1 MGRVG
6 GGIVRIELGQS
17 LRQVG
22 VGKLPIAGIEP
33 EVGIIGAGLG
43 LGGDKAA
50 DDIPRL
56 LDRLRQ
62 GVDQGALLA
71 QGFKD
76 GIELPFQMQA
86 AVDDHIGL
94 IHRPYIGLGGLVEMR
109 VDTGAHQR
117 RDLDAGDA
125 FREDLGQVA
134 GLGGGGDD
142 AEGSVGAYA
151 CGCGRVRLGRLCCGC
166 GRIGGRLGPCGLS
179 LTPTGGSKQG
189 DKQGQDDDVRLSEV

>member
-1 MGRVG
+1 M
-6 GGIVRIELGQS
+6 
-17 LRQVG
+17 
-22 VGKLPIAGIEP
+22 
-33 EVGIIGAGLG
+33 G

-50 DDIPRL
+50 DDIPRF

-125 FREDLGQVA
+125 FREDLGQVT

-142 AEGSVGAYA
+142 AEDAIGAYA
-151 CGCGRVRLGRLCCGC
+151 CGCGGC
-166 GRIGGRLGPCGLS
+166 GLGLLFGGCAGILQ
-179 LTPTGGSKQG
+179 GGSLG
-189 DKQGQDDDVRLSEV
+189 